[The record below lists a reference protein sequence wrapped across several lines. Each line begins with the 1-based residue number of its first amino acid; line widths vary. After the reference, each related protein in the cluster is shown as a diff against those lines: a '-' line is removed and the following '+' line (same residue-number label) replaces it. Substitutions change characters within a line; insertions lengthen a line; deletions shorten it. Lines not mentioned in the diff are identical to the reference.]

1 MTCTNRMKML
11 RSIAFVIAYLLVSSL
26 GQEITTEAKIID
38 EGLDIATT
46 KPIEIETHNGM
57 KNIEV
62 TIEPFLTE
70 KHIDD
75 FSVVVVRND
84 QNTKC
89 KCPRKRK
96 ICENGEKP
104 IFKRNRATCSDG
116 SKPKCPDDLCPSD
129 GISSDADIVEN
140 KKKCKCPR
148 RRKICENGDRPNF
161 QKNQPR
167 CTDGSKPRCPAKRCS
182 NLDQFLVEI
191 SPVMQE
197 TTTETSI
204 FHTVSEFS
212 TEKQVDPPVTKN
224 PNDEMFPLLEL
235 VTETPEPLFEAT
247 PPEFSTEKHVDPF
260 PELVITVNEDPVEEL
275 FEVGPPEFSTEK
287 HVDPFP
293 EVSNIHEESLIPE
306 LEIVPTE
313 EDRVFPALFNERDID
328 VSETPQCLQDGV
340 VSCTGVRLNT
350 DLLPSLKEGSVVMML
365 PGKDFTM
372 EVQRFAL
379 SKTRSTSY
387 HLLLSTGGSATMTV
401 GENED
406 PEKEPSVY
414 ATFRTHGKWMYFVE
428 SCGEDCTV
436 MLTRES
442 NYFNQFED

>member
-1 MTCTNRMKML
+1 MTCTHRMKML
-11 RSIAFVIAYLLVSSL
+11 RSTAFVIAYLLGSGL
-26 GQEITTEAKIID
+26 GQELATEAEIIV

-46 KPIEIETHNGM
+46 KPLEIGTHNGM
-57 KNIEV
+57 KDIEV

-104 IFKRNRATCSDG
+104 SFKRNRATCSDG
-116 SKPKCPDDLCPSD
+116 SKPKCPDDLCPSN
-129 GISSDADIVEN
+129 GISSDTDTVEN

-182 NLDQFLVEI
+182 NPDQFLVEI

-212 TEKQVDPPVTKN
+212 TEKHVDPPVTRN

-260 PELVITVNEDPVEEL
+260 PE
-275 FEVGPPEFSTEK
+275 
-287 HVDPFP
+287 
-293 EVSNIHEESLIPE
+293 VSNIHEESLIPE

-313 EDRVFPALFNERDID
+313 EDR
-328 VSETPQCLQDGV
+328 
-340 VSCTGVRLNT
+340 
-350 DLLPSLKEGSVVMML
+350 
-365 PGKDFTM
+365 
-372 EVQRFAL
+372 
-379 SKTRSTSY
+379 
-387 HLLLSTGGSATMTV
+387 
-401 GENED
+401 
-406 PEKEPSVY
+406 
-414 ATFRTHGKWMYFVE
+414 
-428 SCGEDCTV
+428 
-436 MLTRES
+436 
-442 NYFNQFED
+442 

>member
-1 MTCTNRMKML
+1 MTCTHRMKMF
-11 RSIAFVIAYLLVSSL
+11 RSTAFVIAYLLGSSL
-26 GQEITTEAKIID
+26 GQEITTEAEIIV

-46 KPIEIETHNGM
+46 KPLEIGTHNGM
-57 KNIEV
+57 KDIEV

-104 IFKRNRATCSDG
+104 SFKQNRATCSDG
-116 SKPKCPDDLCPSD
+116 TKPKCPDDLCPSG
-129 GISSDADIVEN
+129 GISSDTDIVEN

-191 SPVMQE
+191 SPEMQE

-204 FHTVSEFS
+204 FHTVSDFS
-212 TEKQVDPPVTKN
+212 TEKHVDPPVTRN

-260 PELVITVNEDPVEEL
+260 PE
-275 FEVGPPEFSTEK
+275 
-287 HVDPFP
+287 
-293 EVSNIHEESLIPE
+293 VSNIHEESLIPE

-313 EDRVFPALFNERDID
+313 EDRVLPALFNERDIN

-340 VSCTGVRLNT
+340 ETCTGVRLNI

-372 EVQRFAL
+372 ELQRFAL

-387 HLLLSTGGSATMTV
+387 HFLLSTGGSATMTV
-401 GENED
+401 GKNED

-414 ATFRTHGKWMYFVE
+414 ATIRTHGKWMYFVE

-436 MLTRES
+436 ILTRES

>member
-1 MTCTNRMKML
+1 MGDQMMTCTHRMKMF
-11 RSIAFVIAYLLVSSL
+11 RSIAFVIAYLLGSGL
-26 GQEITTEAKIID
+26 GQEITTEAEIND
-38 EGLDIATT
+38 EGLDIAT
-46 KPIEIETHNGM
+46 KPLEIGTHNGM
-57 KNIEV
+57 KDIEV

-75 FSVVVVRND
+75 FSVVVVRNG
-84 QNTKC
+84 Q
-89 KCPRKRK
+89 
-96 ICENGEKP
+96 KP
-104 IFKRNRATCSDG
+104 SFKRNRATCSDG
-116 SKPKCPDDLCPSD
+116 SRPKCPDDLCPSG
-129 GISSDADIVEN
+129 GISSDTNIVEN

-148 RRKICENGDRPNF
+148 RRKICENGDKPNF

-204 FHTVSEFS
+204 FHTVSDFP
-212 TEKQVDPPVTKN
+212 TEKHVDPPVTRN

-235 VTETPEPLFEAT
+235 VTETP
-247 PPEFSTEKHVDPF
+247 
-260 PELVITVNEDPVEEL
+260 
-275 FEVGPPEFSTEK
+275 
-287 HVDPFP
+287 
-293 EVSNIHEESLIPE
+293 
-306 LEIVPTE
+306 
-313 EDRVFPALFNERDID
+313 
-328 VSETPQCLQDGV
+328 QCLQDGV
-340 VSCTGVRLNT
+340 VSCNGVRLDT
-350 DLLPSLKEGSVVMML
+350 DLIPSLKEGSVVMML
-365 PGKDFTM
+365 PGKDFAM

-379 SKTRSTSY
+379 SKTRNTSY
-387 HLLLSTGGSATMTV
+387 HFLLSTGGSATMTV

-414 ATFRTHGKWMYFVE
+414 ATIRTHGKWIYFVD

-436 MLTRES
+436 ILTRDS

>member
-1 MTCTNRMKML
+1 MTCTHRMKML
-11 RSIAFVIAYLLVSSL
+11 RSTAFVIAYLLGSGL
-26 GQEITTEAKIID
+26 GQELATEAEIIV

-46 KPIEIETHNGM
+46 KPLEIGTHNGM
-57 KNIEV
+57 KDIEV

-104 IFKRNRATCSDG
+104 SFKRNRATCSDG
-116 SKPKCPDDLCPSD
+116 SKPKCPEDLCPSGVKTPD
-129 GISSDADIVEN
+129 TDTVEN

-148 RRKICENGDRPNF
+148 RRKICENGEKPNF

-191 SPVMQE
+191 SPVVQE

-212 TEKQVDPPVTKN
+212 TEKHVDPPVTRT

-235 VTETPEPLFEAT
+235 ATETPEPLFEAT
-247 PPEFSTEKHVDPF
+247 PPEFSTEKHVD
-260 PELVITVNEDPVEEL
+260 L
-275 FEVGPPEFSTEK
+275 
-287 HVDPFP
+287 FP

-340 VSCTGVRLNT
+340 ETCTGVRLNT
-350 DLLPSLKEGSVVMML
+350 DLLPSLKVGSVVMML
-365 PGKDFTM
+365 PGNDFTM
-372 EVQRFAL
+372 ELQRFAS

-387 HLLLSTGGSATMTV
+387 HFLLSTGGSATMTV
-401 GENED
+401 GENVD
-406 PEKEPSVY
+406 PGKEPSVY
-414 ATFRTHGKWMYFVE
+414 ATIRTHGKWMYFVE

-436 MLTRES
+436 MLTRDS

>member
-1 MTCTNRMKML
+1 MTCTHRMKMF
-11 RSIAFVIAYLLVSSL
+11 RSIAFVIAYLLGSCL
-26 GQEITTEAKIID
+26 GQEITTGAAEITD

-46 KPIEIETHNGM
+46 KPIEIGTHNGM
-57 KNIEV
+57 KDIEV
-62 TIEPFLTE
+62 TIEPFLTK

-104 IFKRNRATCSDG
+104 SFKRNRATCSDG
-116 SKPKCPDDLCPSD
+116 SKPKCPDDLCPSG
-129 GISSDADIVEN
+129 GISSDPDTVEN

-191 SPVMQE
+191 SPVMPE
-197 TTTETSI
+197 ITTETSI

-212 TEKQVDPPVTKN
+212 TEKHVDPPVTRN

-235 VTETPEPLFEAT
+235 ATETPEPLFEAT
-247 PPEFSTEKHVDPF
+247 
-260 PELVITVNEDPVEEL
+260 
-275 FEVGPPEFSTEK
+275 PPEFSTEK

-313 EDRVFPALFNERDID
+313 EDRVFPALFNERDIN

-340 VSCTGVRLNT
+340 VTCAGVRLNT

-387 HLLLSTGGSATMTV
+387 HFQLSTGGSATMTV

-406 PEKEPSVY
+406 PDKEPSVY
-414 ATFRTHGKWMYFVE
+414 ATIRTHGNWMYFVE

-436 MLTRES
+436 ILTRDS

>member
-1 MTCTNRMKML
+1 MTCTHRMKML
-11 RSIAFVIAYLLVSSL
+11 RSTAFVIAYLLGSGL
-26 GQEITTEAKIID
+26 GQEITTEAEIID

-46 KPIEIETHNGM
+46 KPIEIGTHNGM
-57 KNIEV
+57 KDIEV

-75 FSVVVVRND
+75 FSIVVVRND

-89 KCPRKRK
+89 KCPR
-96 ICENGEKP
+96 
-104 IFKRNRATCSDG
+104 
-116 SKPKCPDDLCPSD
+116 
-129 GISSDADIVEN
+129 
-140 KKKCKCPR
+140 
-148 RRKICENGDRPNF
+148 RRKICENGDKPNF

-204 FHTVSEFS
+204 FHTVSDFS
-212 TEKQVDPPVTKN
+212 TEKHVDPPVTRN

-260 PELVITVNEDPVEEL
+260 PELVITINEDPLEEL

-293 EVSNIHEESLIPE
+293 EVSNIHEESLIPN

-340 VSCTGVRLNT
+340 VTCTGVRLNI

-365 PGKDFTM
+365 PENDFTM
-372 EVQRFAL
+372 ELQRFAL

-387 HLLLSTGGSATMTV
+387 HFLLSTGGSATMTV

-414 ATFRTHGKWMYFVE
+414 ATIRTHGKWMYFVE

-436 MLTRES
+436 ILTRDS

>member
-1 MTCTNRMKML
+1 MF
-11 RSIAFVIAYLLVSSL
+11 RSIAFVIAYLLGSGL
-26 GQEITTEAKIID
+26 GQEITTEAEIND
-38 EGLDIATT
+38 EGLDIAT
-46 KPIEIETHNGM
+46 KPLEIGTHNGM
-57 KNIEV
+57 KDIEV

-104 IFKRNRATCSDG
+104 SFKRNRATCSDG
-116 SKPKCPDDLCPSD
+116 SRPKCPDDLCPSG
-129 GISSDADIVEN
+129 GISSDTNIVEN

-148 RRKICENGDRPNF
+148 RRKICENGDKPNF

-204 FHTVSEFS
+204 FHTVSDFS
-212 TEKQVDPPVTKN
+212 TEKHVDPPVTRN

-260 PELVITVNEDPVEEL
+260 PELVITVNEDPLEEL

-328 VSETPQCLQDGV
+328 VSETPQCLQ
-340 VSCTGVRLNT
+340 VSV
-350 DLLPSLKEGSVVMML
+350 
-365 PGKDFTM
+365 
-372 EVQRFAL
+372 L
-379 SKTRSTSY
+379 S
-387 HLLLSTGGSATMTV
+387 
-401 GENED
+401 
-406 PEKEPSVY
+406 
-414 ATFRTHGKWMYFVE
+414 
-428 SCGEDCTV
+428 
-436 MLTRES
+436 
-442 NYFNQFED
+442 

>member
-1 MTCTNRMKML
+1 MF
-11 RSIAFVIAYLLVSSL
+11 RSIAFVIAYLLGSGL
-26 GQEITTEAKIID
+26 GQEITTEAEIND
-38 EGLDIATT
+38 EGLDIAT
-46 KPIEIETHNGM
+46 KPLEIGTHNGM
-57 KNIEV
+57 KDIEV

-75 FSVVVVRND
+75 ISVVVVRND
-84 QNTKC
+84 QNSKC

-104 IFKRNRATCSDG
+104 TWERNRATCSDG
-116 SKPKCPDDLCPSD
+116 SRPKCPDDLCPSG
-129 GISSDADIVEN
+129 GISSDTNIVEN

-148 RRKICENGDRPNF
+148 RRKICENGDKPNF

-197 TTTETSI
+197 TTTDTSI
-204 FHTVSEFS
+204 FHTVS
-212 TEKQVDPPVTKN
+212 D
-224 PNDEMFPLLEL
+224 
-235 VTETPEPLFEAT
+235 
-247 PPEFSTEKHVDPF
+247 
-260 PELVITVNEDPVEEL
+260 
-275 FEVGPPEFSTEK
+275 FSTEK

-340 VSCTGVRLNT
+340 VSCNGVRLDT
-350 DLLPSLKEGSVVMML
+350 DLIPSLKEGSVVM
-365 PGKDFTM
+365 
-372 EVQRFAL
+372 
-379 SKTRSTSY
+379 
-387 HLLLSTGGSATMTV
+387 
-401 GENED
+401 
-406 PEKEPSVY
+406 
-414 ATFRTHGKWMYFVE
+414 
-428 SCGEDCTV
+428 
-436 MLTRES
+436 
-442 NYFNQFED
+442 

>member
-11 RSIAFVIAYLLVSSL
+11 RSIAFVIAYLLVSGL
-26 GQEITTEAKIID
+26 GREITTEAEIID
-38 EGLDIATT
+38 EGLDIATA

-57 KNIEV
+57 KDIEV

-104 IFKRNRATCSDG
+104 SFKRNRATCSDG
-116 SKPKCPDDLCPSD
+116 SKPRCPDDLCPSG
-129 GISSDADIVEN
+129 GISSDTNIVEN

-148 RRKICENGDRPNF
+148 RRKICENGDKPNF

-191 SPVMQE
+191 SPVMPE
-197 TTTETSI
+197 TTTENSI
-204 FHTVSEFS
+204 FHTVSDFS
-212 TEKQVDPPVTKN
+212 TEKHVDPPVTRN

-247 PPEFSTEKHVDPF
+247 
-260 PELVITVNEDPVEEL
+260 
-275 FEVGPPEFSTEK
+275 PPEFSTEK

-313 EDRVFPALFNERDID
+313 EDRVFPALFNERDMD
-328 VSETPQCLQDGV
+328 VSETPQCLQDGF
-340 VSCTGVRLNT
+340 VSCTAVRLDT

-387 HLLLSTGGSATMTV
+387 HFLLSTGGSATMTV

-406 PEKEPSVY
+406 PEEEPSVY
-414 ATFRTHGKWMYFVE
+414 ATIRTHGKWMYFVE

-436 MLTRES
+436 ILTRES

>member
-1 MTCTNRMKML
+1 MGYQRRVHGELMTCTHRMKML
-11 RSIAFVIAYLLVSSL
+11 RSTAFVIAYLLGGGF
-26 GQEITTEAKIID
+26 GQEISTEADIID
-38 EGLDIATT
+38 EAFDIATT
-46 KPIEIETHNGM
+46 KPIEIGTHNGM
-57 KNIEV
+57 KDIEV

-104 IFKRNRATCSDG
+104 SFKRNRATCSDG
-116 SKPKCPDDLCPSD
+116 SKPRCPDDLCPSG
-129 GISSDADIVEN
+129 GISSGTDIVEN
-140 KKKCKCPR
+140 KNKCKCPR
-148 RRKICENGDRPNF
+148 RRKICENGDKPNF

-182 NLDQFLVEI
+182 NLDQILVEI

-204 FHTVSEFS
+204 FHTASDFS
-212 TEKQVDPPVTKN
+212 TEKHVDPTVTRN

-247 PPEFSTEKHVDPF
+247 
-260 PELVITVNEDPVEEL
+260 
-275 FEVGPPEFSTEK
+275 PPEFSTEK

-340 VSCTGVRLNT
+340 VSCTGVRLET

-372 EVQRFAL
+372 E
-379 SKTRSTSY
+379 
-387 HLLLSTGGSATMTV
+387 GGLDHV
-401 GENED
+401 
-406 PEKEPSVY
+406 
-414 ATFRTHGKWMYFVE
+414 
-428 SCGEDCTV
+428 
-436 MLTRES
+436 
-442 NYFNQFED
+442 